1 MAESELISLTSL
13 SLSLLNLR
21 GERQSCFQTYSGRQ
35 PSLRVFLAV
44 KLIRGKLK
52 RLLNHSLSQLL
63 LTLTLWEFT
72 PAHLCMILFASLGLK
87 RAT

>member
-35 PSLRVFLAV
+35 TSLRVFLAV
-44 KLIRGKLK
+44 KLIRGKPEAQKAPQSFIISTATNIDTLGI
-52 RLLNHSLSQLL
+52 HSSS
-63 LTLTLWEFT
+63 
-72 PAHLCMILFASLGLK
+72 SLHDFI
-87 RAT
+87 R

>member
-1 MAESELISLTSL
+1 MAERELISLTSL

-44 KLIRGKLK
+44 KLIRGKPEAQKAPQPFIISTATNIDTLGI
-52 RLLNHSLSQLL
+52 HSSS
-63 LTLTLWEFT
+63 
-72 PAHLCMILFASLGLK
+72 SLHDFI
-87 RAT
+87 R